1 MEVPWTTKCS
11 AAGIITSVQKAL
23 CRICGWLIVCACGAQ
38 VAFASP
44 APDHSAS
51 SQQTSAPVLT
61 NVAQVL
67 ALSPKAAQAHPPVQV
82 RGMVT
87 YYEQGTALFIQDET
101 GGIFVYDTG
110 GPLRVKP
117 GQYVEVRGLV
127 NKGRYSPIID
137 SPRIRPIQ
145 TGPAI
150 SPRVVSLDEIN
161 RGGLDAQWIRLTGVV
176 RVQKFVAGGLHL
188 ELAVT
193 PHRIPAW
200 IPACEDRGDLQL
212 EGNVVCIQGVVGTCC
227 TEQGQLTG
235 FQIFANTPQDCAIV
249 RRSPVDAFSGPP
261 VRVTDLRNPELR
273 REAVGRVWTEGTVT
287 LCWPGDLFIQDSAGV
302 VELRTKEPF
311 PELTPGTR
319 VKAAGFLGTA
329 LEAPLLEDAIV
340 RTVGTNN
347 SPQPIQVLPEE
358 AYAGRHNHE
367 LVEIEATS
375 LGWADSSPIAAT
387 LALQVQRHFATAM
400 LDLTH
405 NKGVLPSIEPGSR
418 LRLRGICCTDRG
430 PAGAQ
435 PAICLLLRS
444 LSDVKVIDTPASVHV
459 VWRQVPVAVATLT
472 GLGLLG
478 ALWYTQKQRRQT
490 EHILQLQATL
500 QAEMLQGEQQL
511 RRSMEERDRM
521 GRDLHDDIIQSIY
534 SVGLNLED
542 CRRVVR
548 QSPQQAE
555 ARVVSAINTLNST
568 IRSVRGFLA
577 GLEPKVLNGREF
589 RTALKSLAL
598 TSGDGPTPFQIE
610 VDPSA
615 ANSLTS
621 VQATQLLH
629 IAKEAMSNSLRHGRA
644 PSVAVSLHP
653 VLTGVRLEVRDNGVG
668 FNAEATT
675 GQGHGLRN
683 MTSRAREIGAELQII
698 SAPGQG
704 CRIIATLP
712 QRKPNEPS

>member
-1 MEVPWTTKCS
+1 
-11 AAGIITSVQKAL
+11 
-23 CRICGWLIVCACGAQ
+23 
-38 VAFASP
+38 
-44 APDHSAS
+44 
-51 SQQTSAPVLT
+51 
-61 NVAQVL
+61 
-67 ALSPKAAQAHPPVQV
+67 
-82 RGMVT
+82 MVT
-87 YYEQGTALFIQDET
+87 YYEDGMALFVQDET
-101 GGIFVYDTG
+101 GGIFVYHTG
-110 GPLRVKP
+110 GPLPVKP
-117 GQYVEVRGLV
+117 GQYVEVSGLV
-127 NKGRYSPIID
+127 NHGRYSPIID
-137 SPRIRPIQ
+137 SPRIRQIQ
-145 TGPAI
+145 TGPTI
-150 SPRVVSLDEIN
+150 SPRTVSLDEIN
-161 RGGLDAQWIRLTGVV
+161 LGGLDAQWVKLTGVV
-176 RVQKFVAGGLHL
+176 RVQKFLGGGLRL

-193 PHRIPAW
+193 PHRIPVW
-200 IPACEDRGDLQL
+200 IPACEDRGALQL
-212 EGNVVCIQGVVGTCC
+212 EGNVVCVQGVVGTLC
-227 TEQGQLTG
+227 TEQGQLAG
-235 FQIFANTPQDCAIV
+235 FQIFANTPQDCAILHQ
-249 RRSPVDAFSGPP
+249 SPVDAFSGPS

-273 REAVGRVWTEGTVT
+273 RDGVGRVWTEGTVT

-302 VELRTKEPF
+302 VELRTREPF
-311 PELTPGTR
+311 PELTPGTS
-319 VKAAGFLGTA
+319 VKAVGFLGSA
-329 LEAPLLEDAIV
+329 LDAPLLEDAIV

-347 SPQPIQVLPEE
+347 PPQPIQVLPEE

-375 LGWADSSPIAAT
+375 LGWADSSSIGAT
-387 LALQVQRHFATAM
+387 LALQVERHFATAL

-405 NKGVLPSIEPGSR
+405 HKGVLPTIEPGSR
-418 LRLRGICCTDRG
+418 LRLRGICCTDRE

-444 LSDVKVIDTPASVHV
+444 LADIKVIDAPASARGM
-459 VWRQVPVAVATLT
+459 WRQLPVAAAILT
-472 GLGLLG
+472 GMGLLI

-490 EHILQLQATL
+490 ERILQLQATL
-500 QAEMLQGEQQL
+500 QGEMLQGEQQL
-511 RRSMEERDRM
+511 RRSMEERDRI

-598 TSGDGPTPFQIE
+598 TSGDSPTPFQIE

-629 IAKEAMSNSLRHGRA
+629 IAKEAMSNSLRHGQA
-644 PSVAVSLHP
+644 PTVTVSLHSI
-653 VLTGVRLEVRDNGVG
+653 LSGVRLEVRDNGKG
-668 FNAEATT
+668 FDAEATT

-704 CRIIATLP
+704 CRIVVALP
-712 QRKPNEPS
+712 QRKPNEPN